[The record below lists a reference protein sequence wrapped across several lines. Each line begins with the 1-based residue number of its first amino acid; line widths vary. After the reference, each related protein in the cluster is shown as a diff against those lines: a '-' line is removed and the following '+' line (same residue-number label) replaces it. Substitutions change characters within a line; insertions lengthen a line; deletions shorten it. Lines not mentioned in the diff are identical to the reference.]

1 MLFQQNRNF
10 RCDPKDFSLIS
21 FLFLLK
27 RLGIKYYVVTSNFRV
42 SEYQYYEFQT
52 IDRALTEAEMN
63 ALRSIS
69 RRAEITSTSF
79 SNHYEWGDLKA
90 DPLQLLEKYFDAFV
104 YVANWGSHRF
114 CLRLPKGL
122 WI

>member
-1 MLFQQNRNF
+1 
-10 RCDPKDFSLIS
+10 
-21 FLFLLK
+21 
-27 RLGIKYYVVTSNFRV
+27 V
-42 SEYQYYEFQT
+42 SEYQYYEFQA
-52 IDRALTEAEMN
+52 IDRDLTQADMN

-69 RRAEITSTSF
+69 TRAQITSTRF
-79 SNHYEWGDLKA
+79 TNDYEWGDLKA

-122 WI
+122 WEYKELQAMLPGGSAWVRRSAKYFIIGFENEN